1 MNTGKKAFLS
11 LLLGVSLLLPE
22 VAGATE
28 PTTAPDGPRTEA
40 QDGIFGKKKKK
51 DCDCPGNKKNRRKV
65 ARARRKNHTALLVIP
80 RVVVSPAWVS

>member
-11 LLLGVSLLLPE
+11 LLLGVSLLLPGA
-22 VAGATE
+22 AGATE
-28 PTTAPDGPRTEA
+28 SGSSPESARSEA

-65 ARARRKNHTALLVIP
+65 ARARRKNRTAVLVMP
-80 RVVVSPAWVS
+80 RTVAPAPVG